1 MSMTLTEIENYVD
14 AAAVVLKLPLSA
26 DHRPGV
32 LNYFALASSMAD
44 LVAAQALSVCD
55 DPAESFE
62 PISLSRD
69 AVSKRVFGT
78 RDEHA
83 TNTR

>member
-1 MSMTLTEIENYVD
+1 MPMTPTEIENYVD
-14 AAAVVLKLPLSA
+14 AAAAALKLPLSP

-32 LNYFALASSMAD
+32 LSYFALASSLAD
-44 LVAAQALSVCD
+44 LVAAQPLGVTD

-69 AVSKRVFGT
+69 AVTKRVV
-78 RDEHA
+78 
-83 TNTR
+83 

>member
-1 MSMTLTEIENYVD
+1 MPMTPKEIENYVD
-14 AAAVVLKLPLSA
+14 AAAAALKLPLSA

-32 LNYFALASSMAD
+32 LNYFALASGLAD
-44 LVAAQALSVCD
+44 LVAAHPLGITD

-69 AVSKRVFGT
+69 AVTKRT
-78 RDEHA
+78 L
-83 TNTR
+83 